1 MKSYKFTDNHTKDYI
16 IVMAESE
23 EEAKEKLFVDVNSSS
38 KSSIKIWA
46 NKMKNDKDFLSEL
59 FSKENYTI
67 EEITSIMRYDETC

>member
-1 MKSYKFTDNHTKDYI
+1 MKQYKFTDNYTKDYV

-23 EEAKEKLFVDVNSSS
+23 EKAKEKLFVDVNSSS
-38 KSSIKIWA
+38 KSSIKIWV

-67 EEITSIMRYDETC
+67 EEITSTTK